1 VLAELDRFIAREQNR
16 THPEARIGGVML
28 LSLRVPIPP
37 LGEPGP
43 RHERLPIADYPPT
56 VSRNY
61 WYTTGIE
68 ARQQR
73 CEEGQGQ

>member
-1 VLAELDRFIAREQNR
+1 
-16 THPEARIGGVML
+16 ML

-43 RHERLPIADYPPT
+43 RHERLPIADYPPA

-68 ARQQR
+68 ARRQR
-73 CEEGQGQ
+73 CEEGQ